1 MRSFPI
7 SRPILDLETRNPREL
22 IHIPRHKRQIMH
34 QSDCGDLHVV
44 GADHASL
51 LFQKMPDFAILFR
64 RRIIEWKR
72 RIYGQHPGKLRFP
85 SLRDI
90 IFFRA
95 MKKLRFNSRARGNLF
110 SGAGRNALKQHPLSP
125 LENLDPYIG
134 VKKVSHHQTLAGGRG
149 SSLGSSNS
157 ISAHAPINSAS
168 SGRRFL
174 ISSRLMAPSS
184 SAADIT
190 SRIFPVRRTAFSSG
204 SFRSKDS
211 SSVAIAV
218 TPRECH
224 QFPPFPIQFFPKASL
239 PLITDH

>member
-1 MRSFPI
+1 MRSIPI
-7 SRPILDLETRNPREL
+7 TRPVFDLEIRKPREL
-22 IHIPRHKRQIMH
+22 AHIPRHKRQIMH
-34 QSDCGDLHVV
+34 QSDCCGLHVV
-44 GADHASL
+44 GADNASL

-95 MKKLRFNSRARGNLF
+95 MKRLRSDSRARGNLF
-110 SGAGRNALKQHPLSP
+110 SGAGRNALKQHPISP
-125 LENLDPYIG
+125 LEYLDPYVG

-149 SSLGSSNS
+149 SSAGSSNS

-174 ISSRLMAPSS
+174 SSSRLKAPSS

-218 TPRECH
+218 TLGECH
-224 QFPPFPIQFFPKASL
+224 PYSLFPIHFFQKPAFR
-239 PLITDH
+239 